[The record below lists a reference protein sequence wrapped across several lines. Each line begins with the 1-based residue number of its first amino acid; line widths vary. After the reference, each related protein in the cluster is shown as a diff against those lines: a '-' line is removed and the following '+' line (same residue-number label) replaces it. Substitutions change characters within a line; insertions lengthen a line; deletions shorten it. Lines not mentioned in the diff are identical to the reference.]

1 MQETLFNYPN
11 LEVKTGMVFDLLFN
25 HDPSCG
31 SSAEKQWGKVA
42 GVRLGTPLSCE
53 EHCLTELTITKDT
66 GETISCSAV
75 VICTGTFLGGEI
87 HIGTNPPHS
96 SKGHTLISSRVGMKS
111 FPAGRMG
118 DTASP
123 TTGLS
128 ASLRSAG
135 FALGRLKTGT
145 PARLLKSSINF
156 VDLEEQI
163 GDATPRPFSFL
174 HSSVPNASNQVSCYK
189 TYTSPLTRQIV
200 LDNLHRSIHI
210 RETVK
215 GPRYCPS
222 LEAKILR
229 FKDKEAHIVWLEPE
243 GYDSELIYPN
253 GISCSMPED
262 VQVDL
267 VRSIPG
273 LEKAEI
279 VRPAYGVEYDH
290 VDARELR
297 GVFFCILRLTFYMLR
312 FAFCVLRFA
321 SVSVP
326 VPRIASHRTASRCI
340 SSMTPGS

>member
-1 MQETLFNYPN
+1 
-11 LEVKTGMVFDLLFN
+11 
-25 HDPSCG
+25 
-31 SSAEKQWGKVA
+31 
-42 GVRLGTPLSCE
+42 
-53 EHCLTELTITKDT
+53 
-66 GETISCSAV
+66 
-75 VICTGTFLGGEI
+75 
-87 HIGTNPPHS
+87 
-96 SKGHTLISSRVGMKS
+96 
-111 FPAGRMG
+111 MG

-156 VDLEEQI
+156 ANLEEQL
-163 GDATPRPFSFL
+163 GDTTPHPFSFL

-189 TYTSPLTRQIV
+189 TYTSALTRQIV

-229 FKDKEAHIVWLEPE
+229 FGDREAHVVWLEPE

-253 GISCSMPED
+253 GISCSMPEE

-297 GVFFCILRLTFYMLR
+297 GAFFPFPFSIFHFTFPVLRLL
-312 FAFCVLRFA
+312 
-321 SVSVP
+321 SVP
-326 VPRIASHRTASRCI
+326 VPPSHRTTSHHTASHCSALQFLRDPRFLIFRSEGPALTWCATGTRFSDARDEADRRAVSRRADQWNDRI
-340 SSMTPGS
+340 RRGGCTGCARRDQCRSQGVSTTAFDCHARRRVYWCYDR

>member
-1 MQETLFNYPN
+1 
-11 LEVKTGMVFDLLFN
+11 
-25 HDPSCG
+25 
-31 SSAEKQWGKVA
+31 
-42 GVRLGTPLSCE
+42 
-53 EHCLTELTITKDT
+53 
-66 GETISCSAV
+66 
-75 VICTGTFLGGEI
+75 
-87 HIGTNPPHS
+87 
-96 SKGHTLISSRVGMKS
+96 
-111 FPAGRMG
+111 MG
-118 DTASP
+118 DSASP

-156 VDLEEQI
+156 TNLEEQI
-163 GDATPRPFSFL
+163 GDAIPQPFSFL

-189 TYTSPLTRQIV
+189 THTSSLTHQIV

-229 FKDKEAHIVWLEPE
+229 FRERDAHIVWLEPE

-267 VRSIPG
+267 MRSIPG

-290 VDARELR
+290 IDARELR
-297 GVFFCILRLTFYMLR
+297 GACCVRVRFHLRIT
-312 FAFCVLRFA
+312 
-321 SVSVP
+321 SHP
-326 VPRIASHRTASRCI
+326 VPSHRPAPQPDCGFGETGADLVRAGARFSDTRNEAD
-340 SSMTPGS
+340 

>member
-1 MQETLFNYPN
+1 
-11 LEVKTGMVFDLLFN
+11 
-25 HDPSCG
+25 
-31 SSAEKQWGKVA
+31 
-42 GVRLGTPLSCE
+42 
-53 EHCLTELTITKDT
+53 
-66 GETISCSAV
+66 
-75 VICTGTFLGGEI
+75 
-87 HIGTNPPHS
+87 
-96 SKGHTLISSRVGMKS
+96 
-111 FPAGRMG
+111 MG

-123 TTGLS
+123 TTGVS

-145 PARLLKSSINF
+145 PARLLKSSIN
-156 VDLEEQI
+156 VTNLEEQI

-174 HSSVPNASNQVSCYK
+174 HSSVPNMSNQVSCYK
-189 TYTSPLTRQIV
+189 TYTSALTRQIV

-222 LEAKILR
+222 LESKILR
-229 FKDKEAHIVWLEPE
+229 FRDREAHIVWLEPE

-297 GVFFCILRLTFYMLR
+297 G
-312 FAFCVLRFA
+312 A
-321 SVSVP
+321 
-326 VPRIASHRTASRCI
+326 
-340 SSMTPGS
+340 

>member
-1 MQETLFNYPN
+1 
-11 LEVKTGMVFDLLFN
+11 
-25 HDPSCG
+25 
-31 SSAEKQWGKVA
+31 
-42 GVRLGTPLSCE
+42 
-53 EHCLTELTITKDT
+53 
-66 GETISCSAV
+66 
-75 VICTGTFLGGEI
+75 
-87 HIGTNPPHS
+87 
-96 SKGHTLISSRVGMKS
+96 
-111 FPAGRMG
+111 MG
-118 DTASP
+118 DAASP

-156 VDLEEQI
+156 TNLERQI
-163 GDATPRPFSFL
+163 GDTTPQPFSFL
-174 HSSVPNASNQVSCYK
+174 HSTVPNASNQVSCHK
-189 TYTSPLTRQIV
+189 TYTSAQTQQIV

-229 FKDKEAHIVWLEPE
+229 FGGKAGHIVWLEPE

-297 GVFFCILRLTFYMLR
+297 GASSVLPHGVLPLRPFSV
-312 FAFCVLRFA
+312 CVLVSAPHPLPAFFSSVCSFGGTGADVERGNPRFSDA
-321 SVSVP
+321 
-326 VPRIASHRTASRCI
+326 
-340 SSMTPGS
+340 

>member
-1 MQETLFNYPN
+1 
-11 LEVKTGMVFDLLFN
+11 
-25 HDPSCG
+25 
-31 SSAEKQWGKVA
+31 
-42 GVRLGTPLSCE
+42 
-53 EHCLTELTITKDT
+53 
-66 GETISCSAV
+66 
-75 VICTGTFLGGEI
+75 
-87 HIGTNPPHS
+87 
-96 SKGHTLISSRVGMKS
+96 
-111 FPAGRMG
+111 MG

-156 VDLEEQI
+156 ADLEEQL
-163 GDATPRPFSFL
+163 GDTAPHPFSFL
-174 HSSVPNASNQVSCYK
+174 HSSVPNVSNQVSCYK
-189 TYTSPLTRQIV
+189 TYTSALTRQIV

-229 FKDKEAHIVWLEPE
+229 FRDKEAHVVWLEPE

-297 GVFFCILRLTFYMLR
+297 GAFFAFTFLR
-312 FAFCVLRFA
+312 FTYCAFPFPFP
-321 SVSVP
+321 VP
-326 VPRIASHRTASRCI
+326 VPVPVSHRIALHSATFL
-340 SSMTPGS
+340 P